1 MQLPEK
7 LPTLEWSS
15 EVEAK
20 VFELAKTCGL
30 TWTQTEGGPVVLTVG
45 ARHYHLNAQNLSKRL
60 FTELL
65 ELVSSRI
72 QFGHHEHHFYQL
84 TRLTVPVLKRA
95 VAQGLREREGLNSP

>member
-20 VFELAKTCGL
+20 IFDMAISCGL
-30 TWTQTEGGPVVLTVG
+30 SWTQTEHGPVVLTVG
-45 ARHYHLNAQNLSKRL
+45 ARQYHLNAQNLSKRL
-60 FTELL
+60 FAELL

-72 QFGHHEHHFYQL
+72 QFGYHEHHFHQL
-84 TRLTVPVLKRA
+84 SRLTAPVLKRA
-95 VAQGLREREGLNSP
+95 VAQGLREREGLSSP